1 MNRWQKSVD
10 EIQARR
16 RQVAECERAQ
26 EALSKV
32 TACFQQLA
40 SSVGSNSDGSF
51 LREEMEETRGLVYRI
66 CAGLHRRLV
75 SLMTEMERSQE
86 DREQVNRL
94 WVIFISGLENI
105 QQDLHKASD
114 LINLF
119 PLSQKKDRRA
129 LVNTGV
135 SDSVSGVAALAASVQ
150 TPWLTVQVEQ
160 SPDLKTHIT
169 QVDTLLKEMLQKV
182 SVPFWSVESTQQAWV
197 ESGCQ
202 EDSHDNHGTLEEMME
217 VESQDSKMSACCHP
231 PNCKLRCMFC
241 LLH

>member
-1 MNRWQKSVD
+1 MGAD
-10 EIQARR
+10 E
-16 RQVAECERAQ
+16 
-26 EALSKV
+26 S
-32 TACFQQLA
+32 A
-40 SSVGSNSDGSF
+40 SIILCTSLPFAGIRNDAII
-51 LREEMEETRGLVYRI
+51 RI
-66 CAGLHRRLV
+66 NQHTGNWYDHCIRNHSIAVVLTSHYHPVHVLGLHRRLV